1 MPPAI
6 PIQLQGRRKFFFNSL
21 TSKSTSKNK
30 INSHMKFPLVV
41 KIVPDEIIKQ
51 KSPESIN
58 RLNYS

>member
-6 PIQLQGRRKFFFNSL
+6 PTKLQGNRKFLFNSL
-21 TSKSTSKNK
+21 KSKRTFKNK
-30 INSHMKFPLVV
+30 ISSHMKFPLVV